1 MAADEAMIYINGNF
15 FPEHEAKVS
24 VFDHGFLYG
33 DGIYETLRTYNG
45 NLFCFEEH
53 YNRLRRSAEIIGLN
67 LKISCI
73 ELLAAVEQTILKNQ
87 LTEARV
93 RITISRGE
101 GPIGLDPDLC
111 KEPTVVIIA
120 SEFKPYGPEVY
131 EKGIKLIV
139 AKTIRNHK
147 QAINPEAKTLN
158 FLNNILATIEAKKAG
173 AFDALM
179 LNYEGYVAEAT
190 IANVFMVKEGV
201 LYTPAFEVGLL
212 NGITRQLVIDCAKAL
227 KVEVH
232 ESKFTQEE
240 LLAADEVFLT
250 NTSGEVIPVSCVNTT
265 IYNVGPLTKRLCV
278 ELLTLCH

>member
-1 MAADEAMIYINGNF
+1 MIYINGNF

-53 YNRLRRSAEIIGLN
+53 YNRLKRSSEIIGLN

-111 KEPTVVIIA
+111 KSPTIVIMA
-120 SEFKPYGPEVY
+120 SEFEPYSPEVY

-139 AKTIRNHK
+139 SKTVRNHSL
-147 QAINPEAKTLN
+147 AINPEAKTLN
-158 FLNNILATIEAKKAG
+158 FLNNILAKIEAKKAG
-173 AFDALM
+173 AYDALM

-190 IANVFMVKEGV
+190 IANVFMIKDGV
-201 LYTPAFEVGLL
+201 LITPALEVGIL
-212 NGITRQLVIDCAKAL
+212 NGITRQLVIDCAK
-227 KVEVH
+227 KNQIEVR
-232 ESKFTQEE
+232 ESKFTIDE
-240 LLAADEVFLT
+240 LLQADEVFLT
-250 NTSGEVIPVSCVNTT
+250 NTSGEVIPVSGVNDT
-265 IYNVGPLTKRLCV
+265 IYKVGPLTKSLHE
-278 ELLTLCH
+278 ELSLKRS